1 MRFWAAGRCAAPC
14 SGSLSQ
20 ESGLSMSSFQRRPAC
35 RCQVHAR
42 AWWMLPSRTFRN
54 ENSKAL
60 LEGAVL
66 PVQRTCMDLFSPRVD
81 GLFAHLTTSIFTDS
95 VMFQSV

>member
-54 ENSKAL
+54 ANSKAL
-60 LEGAVL
+60 LQGAVL
-66 PVQRTCMDLFSPRVD
+66 PVQRTWTCYPHVD
-81 GLFAHLTTSIFTDS
+81 ALFANLTTSRFTEL
-95 VMFQSV
+95 VMLQGV